1 MKVGILLG
9 DDIGHEVVPEC
20 VKVMKAAAGRS
31 GLAVDWSAHPIGKHG
46 HEQHGNTLP
55 AVTETALRNLDGW
68 IMGPIGHAAYP
79 RNDPTWVMPAVRK
92 KFELFAALRPS
103 RSYPNIKSIHK
114 DVDIAFVR
122 ELTEGMLYSE
132 TVVAGAPEFR
142 PNDDITVAMRVIT
155 RKGSNRVA
163 REAFE
168 IARTRPRK
176 KVTAAHKE
184 PVYRLACGMFAEE
197 CRKVAREYPDV
208 TFEEAMIDTIS
219 MKLVMAP
226 QQYDVVVTSNQF
238 GDILTDIG
246 AGLVGGLGLA
256 PGLCVGEKQAMAQA
270 THGSAPD
277 IAGRN
282 IANPYAMI
290 VSGQML
296 MAFLGRKHKEPK
308 ATAAAGFMQAA
319 IDKVITQGKYLTKD
333 LGGTAST
340 QDMGNAIAQAVMQ

>member
-1 MKVGILLG
+1 MKIGILLG
-9 DDIGHEVVPEC
+9 DDIGLEVVPEC
-20 VKVMKAAAGRS
+20 VKVMKAAAART
-31 GLAVDWSAHPIGKHG
+31 GLAVDWHEFPIGKAG
-46 HEQHGNTLP
+46 HEAHGTTLP
-55 AVTETALRNLDGW
+55 KVTEDGLRGMDGW
-68 IMGPIGHAAYP
+68 IMGPIGHNAYP
-79 RNDPTWVMPAVRK
+79 RNDPTWVMPPVRK
-92 KFELFAALRPS
+92 KFDLFAALRPS
-103 RSYPNIKSIHK
+103 LSHPNIASIHK
-114 DVDIAFVR
+114 NVDIAFFR

-168 IARTRPRK
+168 MARTRPRR

-197 CRKVAREYPDV
+197 CRKVAKEYPDV
-208 TFEEAMIDTIS
+208 EFEEMMIDSIA
-219 MKLVMAP
+219 MKLVADP
-226 QQYDVVVTSNQF
+226 RRFDVVVTTNQF

-256 PGLCVGEKQAMAQA
+256 PGLCIGEKQAMAQA

-277 IAGRN
+277 IFGQN

-296 MAFLGRKHKEPK
+296 LGWLGRKHKEPK
-308 ATAAAGFMQAA
+308 ASTAADLIQKAVTRTIAEA
-319 IDKVITQGKYLTKD
+319 KHLTKD
-333 LGGTAST
+333 LGGKAST
-340 QDMGNAIAQAVMQ
+340 AQMGDAIATAISQ